1 MSTASTNIINNN
13 QDIIFFLNPSITY
26 FKSVYRKHTKFVIT
40 YKEESVEGG
49 FADSAEIPIEL
60 NFDADLLCDISLKVT
75 VDKSSNPLSCN
86 LPNNLQ
92 LFLIENVK
100 FTLSG
105 KLDDFDILNKDYI
118 NFQAM
123 LDNPKS
129 LNSTYSVDE
138 TGEVTCNNG
147 NNYQNISLCGGVQS
161 KNDTKHIIKKMNA
174 VIPLPFAFSKSIGNA
189 IPLCALNMRNITPT
203 IVLSRVDIGQ
213 DVNNFIFE
221 GEQDNNSDNNNHIIR
236 SLFKYSTIT
245 KYIFLS
251 DSERYRFKNSKQ
263 EYLYERVNL
272 LNSDSLDFFNNETN
286 ANNININ
293 NSNNTCSIKSLFLY
307 NKVEN
312 NFNKN
317 RYKIFINN
325 QPLFTDFFN
334 HEFFSKVEILNKF
347 KGCIYDGNNSGH
359 NVLINN
365 NIALIDFSL
374 KNSEGPSGSIS
385 TITNN
390 IDLKINNLT
399 EGKTFNTKIYACCYY
414 LLSIN
419 NEEIRYVF
427 N

>member
-1 MSTASTNIINNN
+1 MIEENNN
-13 QDIIFFLNPSITY
+13 
-26 FKSVYRKHTKFVIT
+26 R
-40 YKEESVEGG
+40 
-49 FADSAEIPIEL
+49 
-60 NFDADLLCDISLKVT
+60 
-75 VDKSSNPLSCN
+75 
-86 LPNNLQ
+86 
-92 LFLIENVK
+92 
-100 FTLSG
+100 
-105 KLDDFDILNKDYI
+105 
-118 NFQAM
+118 
-123 LDNPKS
+123 
-129 LNSTYSVDE
+129 
-138 TGEVTCNNG
+138 
-147 NNYQNISLCGGVQS
+147 
-161 KNDTKHIIKKMNA
+161 
-174 VIPLPFAFSKSIGNA
+174 
-189 IPLCALNMRNITPT
+189 
-203 IVLSRVDIGQ
+203 
-213 DVNNFIFE
+213 
-221 GEQDNNSDNNNHIIR
+221 IR

-272 LNSDSLDFFNNETN
+272 LNSDSLEFFNNESN

-317 RYKIFINN
+317 TYKIFINN
-325 QPLFTDFFN
+325 QPLFTDPFN

-347 KGCIYDGNNSGH
+347 KGCIYDGDNSGH

-390 IDLKINNLT
+390 IDLKIQNST
-399 EGKTFNTKIYACCYY
+399 GTFNTKIYACCYY